1 MRILSLT
8 YGPVLVT
15 IASKVKEEIR
25 SLDKQESDFF
35 FDLAK

>member
-1 MRILSLT
+1 MGILSFT

-15 IASKVKEEIR
+15 IASKAKEEIR

>member
-1 MRILSLT
+1 MGILSFT

-15 IASKVKEEIR
+15 IASKIKEEIR